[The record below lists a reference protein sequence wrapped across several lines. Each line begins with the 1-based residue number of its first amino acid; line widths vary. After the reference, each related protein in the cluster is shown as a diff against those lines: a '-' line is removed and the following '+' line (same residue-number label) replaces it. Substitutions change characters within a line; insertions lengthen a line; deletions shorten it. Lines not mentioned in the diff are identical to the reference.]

1 MCSGCGAWPTS
12 EWDLSCDASL
22 RTTDTAVVRPQPGL
36 VAGGKWAAPES
47 FLAGLSTASKCLPC
61 PTPGPRLSVL
71 VRPILEEILRL
82 PPDER
87 LKLVEDIWASLVAS
101 PTDVP
106 VPDWHRDLLDD
117 RLVDEGE
124 QATRSWDEV
133 QANARRSRE

>member
-1 MCSGCGAWPTS
+1 M
-12 EWDLSCDASL
+12 
-22 RTTDTAVVRPQPGL
+22 
-36 VAGGKWAAPES
+36 
-47 FLAGLSTASKCLPC
+47 
-61 PTPGPRLSVL
+61 
-71 VRPILEEILRL
+71 RPILEEILRL

-87 LKLVEDIWASLVAS
+87 LKLVEDIWASLAAS